1 MANTF
6 KNIRKKLRRKR
17 LLAEKRRLEK
27 AQSGTRSSASV
38 RRKFKSALRKI
49 KAVLRPVAAVLAVG
63 LVVLLGFLFLEK
75 RSYHSYKVQAA
86 SEQEDTVS
94 TQYTNLSGKI
104 LRYSSD
110 EVSLVN
116 TKLDTIWS
124 QAYDMQNPVAD
135 VCGDRAVIADID
147 GTSMVFV
154 DQNGVTGTVSTSY
167 SIIKAKVSK
176 NGMAAA
182 ILDGGDH
189 TWINF
194 YNLDG
199 SLIAENQ
206 TNIQDPGYPMDVAL
220 AENGVVM
227 MVAYQFVDSSET
239 TSYVAFYNFGEVG
252 QNEDDRIVSGYTYDG
267 VVVPQIQYLG
277 SNAVALRDDGFT
289 LYSGRQI
296 PKELK
301 TVQVENEII
310 STFYDEN
317 NIGLVFKNDSKD
329 KQYTMQV
336 YATDGKLKF
345 SKDFNIPYTTIR
357 MSDGYIIM
365 YNSSQICVLNQNGT
379 EKYFGN
385 IDGTV
390 RDFFKLG
397 WNKYLLVMDTG
408 VNVIKLS

>member
-1 MANTF
+1 M
-6 KNIRKKLRRKR
+6 RKR
-17 LLAEKRRLEK
+17 
-27 AQSGTRSSASV
+27 
-38 RRKFKSALRKI
+38 
-49 KAVLRPVAAVLAVG
+49 KAVLKPIAVILAVVIVVLA
-63 LVVLLGFLFLEK
+63 GFLFLEM
-75 RSYHSYKVQAA
+75 RTYRSYKVQAS

-94 TQYTNLSGKI
+94 TQYMNLAGKI
-104 LRYSSD
+104 LRYSSN

-116 TKLDTIWS
+116 DKLETVWS
-124 QAYDMQNPVAD
+124 QTYDMQNPVAD
-135 VCGDRAVIADID
+135 VWGDCAVIADKD
-147 GTSMVFV
+147 GTSMVFLNK
-154 DQNGVTGTVSTSY
+154 NGITGTVTTSY
-167 SIIKAKVSK
+167 SIVKAKVSK
-176 NGMAAA
+176 TGMVAA
-182 ILDGGDH
+182 ILDGDDH

-206 TNIQDPGYPMDVAL
+206 TNIQDPGYPMDVTL
-220 AENGVVM
+220 ADNGVVM
-227 MVAYQFVDSSET
+227 MVAYQYVDSSQT
-239 TSYVAFYNFGEVG
+239 TSYIAFYNFGEVG

-301 TVQVENEII
+301 TIQVESEIV

-336 YATDGKLKF
+336 YSADGKMKF
-345 SKDFNIPYTTIR
+345 SKDFNIPYSTIR

-365 YNSSQICVLNQNGT
+365 YNSSQPVSYTHLTLPTN
-379 EKYFGN
+379 
-385 IDGTV
+385 
-390 RDFFKLG
+390 R
-397 WNKYLLVMDTG
+397 LV
-408 VNVIKLS
+408 